1 MKWYAVLA
9 AAFLVGGLVTMAW
22 AEGGAKPAAGAKGGG
37 VAVAGGG
44 AKIAGGAVVAPAG
57 GKGAPAG
64 GAAGADGAAEPPAKK
79 EMFYLAKVT
88 NRSGDTEYQVLSASE
103 LGVIEKE
110 IKDESRYHARALM
123 NTERAWKADENTK
136 KQTFPRSAI
145 EQRKIQT
152 MQSFGDRQK
161 ADDKMASIQKR
172 QAEEMIEEAEKAKK
186 KGQGNPHQQK
196 DPASLRKEQERE
208 AERRSREEQVR
219 MLYETK
225 LGELMSGAKEAPAAD
240 AAADAAKAPANAP
253 AKK

>member
-1 MKWYAVLA
+1 M
-9 AAFLVGGLVTMAW
+9 TW
-22 AEGGAKPAAGAKGGG
+22 AEGGAKPAGGAKGGG

-44 AKIAGGAVVAPAG
+44 AKVTGGAVVAPAG

-64 GAAGADGAAEPPAKK
+64 GAAEPPAKK
-79 EMFYLAKVT
+79 ETFYLAKVT
-88 NRSGDTEYQVLSASE
+88 NRSGDTEYQVLSSSE

-110 IKDESRYHARALM
+110 IKDEARYFARAMM

-145 EQRKIQT
+145 EPRKVQT

-161 ADDKMASIQKR
+161 ADDKLATIQKR
-172 QAEEMIEEAEKAKK
+172 QAEAMIEEAEKAKK
-186 KGQGNPHQQK
+186 KGEGNPHQQK
-196 DPASLRKEQERE
+196 DPSALRKEQERE
-208 AERRSREEQVR
+208 ADRKAREDQAR
-219 MLYETK
+219 MLFDTK

-240 AAADAAKAPANAP
+240 GAADAPKAPANAP